1 MSTKFTEYKG
11 LDLPTVASEVLDF
24 WKKENIFE
32 KSVTTREGA
41 EPFVFFE
48 GPPSANGLPGIHH
61 VMARAIKDIFCRYK
75 TQKGFQ
81 VKRKAGWDTHG
92 LPVELGTEK
101 ELGITKEDIGK
112 KITVEEYNEA
122 CKKTVMRYTD
132 VWNDLTEKMGYWVDM
147 EDPYVTYKSKY
158 MESVWWLLKQIY
170 NKDLMYKGYTIQPYS
185 PKAGT
190 GLSSH
195 EVNQPGSYRDVSDTT
210 VVAQFT
216 AKLYPNGETEENT
229 VEKAFKLQYPLF
241 FGEGSMRGL
250 FQFLAWTT
258 TPWTL
263 PSNTALTVGPKIDYV
278 LVKTFNQYTFKHINV
293 ILAKNLVGKQFGKG
307 FFEENSD
314 TDIKK
319 WLNSSDSLNDFERKV
334 NEEIDSLTLRLNEAT
349 IPEIVKKR
357 IEYLGSI
364 RNKIP
369 YQIITE
375 CKGADLVGIR
385 YEQLLPFTLPYQ
397 NPENAFRVISGDFVT
412 TEDGTGIVHTAP
424 TFGADDAKVAKE
436 ATPEVPPMLVLD
448 ENGTPVPLVNLQGKF
463 IDGLGGYSGKYVKN
477 EYYTEADGPAPERSI
492 DVEIAIQ
499 LKEENKAFKVEKYVH
514 SYPHCWRTDTPI
526 LYYPLDSWF
535 IKITEVRDRM
545 FDLNE
550 TINWKP
556 KSTGEGRFG
565 NWLKNANDWNL
576 SRSRFWG
583 IPLPIWR
590 NEEGTEEMLIGS
602 IEELYKE
609 IEKSIAAGFQKENP
623 FKGFEIGN
631 MDENNYDL
639 VDLHKNVVDQIT
651 LVSASGK
658 PMKRESDLIDV
669 WFDSGA
675 MPYAQ
680 WHYPFENK
688 DKIDENKD
696 FPANFIA
703 EGVDQTRGWFYT
715 LHAIGTLVFDKIA
728 YKNVVSN
735 GLVLDKNGQK
745 MSKRL
750 GNAADP
756 FETLNEYGPDATRW
770 YMISNA
776 NPWDNLKFDLEGIA
790 EVRRKFFGTL
800 YNTYSFFSLYA
811 NIDGF
816 KYAEAEIPVNERPEI
831 DQWIISELNT
841 LIAEVDGFYDDYEPT
856 KAARAISEFVQEN
869 LSNWYVR
876 LCRRRFWKGEYA
888 QDKIAAYQ
896 TLYTCLLT
904 ITKLSAPIAPFFMDA
919 LYRDLTKATET
930 EKFESVHLAQFPN
943 SVEKYVNKM
952 LEGKMQKAQTISSL
966 VLSLRK
972 KEMIK
977 VRQPLQKVMIPVL
990 DENQRLEIEAVSE
1003 LIKAEVNVKEIVL
1016 LDDAS
1021 GILVKQIKPNF
1032 KALGPRFGKDMG
1044 LISKEIQ
1051 GLSAEQISQ
1060 FDKEGTLSIVIAGNS
1075 VILSLEDVEISSQD
1089 IEGWLVA
1096 NSNGITV
1103 ALDITISP
1111 ELKQEGIARELV
1123 NRIQNIR
1130 KDAGFEVTDKIK
1142 VHLQKNE
1149 TLETA
1154 VNANIDYIKSETLTE
1169 VLVFEEIMEN
1179 GTEID
1184 FDGITTSII
1193 ITKN

>member
-32 KSVTTREGA
+32 KSVTTREGNP
-41 EPFVFFE
+41 PFVFFE

-112 KITVEEYNEA
+112 TISIEEYNEA

-158 MESVWWLLKQIY
+158 METVWWILKQIY

-195 EVNQPGSYRDVSDTT
+195 EVNQPGSYRDVTDTT
-210 VVAQFT
+210 VVAQFKVID
-216 AKLYPNGETEENT
+216 AHKELLFSKFYDYISSNNLLHYKLEALDLDEI
-229 VEKAFKLQYPLF
+229 FI
-241 FGEGSMRGL
+241 
-250 FQFLAWTT
+250 LAWTT

-263 PSNTALTVGPKIDYV
+263 PSNTALTVGPKIEYA
-278 LVKTFNQYTFKHINV
+278 LVKTFNQYTFRPATL

-307 FFEENSD
+307 FFESNEPA
-314 TDIKK
+314 
-319 WLNSSDSLNDFERKV
+319 DFENFK
-334 NEEIDSLTLRLNEAT
+334 EGD
-349 IPEIVKKR
+349 K
-357 IEYLGSI
+357 
-364 RNKIP
+364 KIP
-369 YQIITE
+369 YQVLAE
-375 CKGADLVGIR
+375 CKGADLVDIR
-385 YEQLLPFTLPYQ
+385 YEQLMPLVLPYQ
-397 NPENAFRVISGDFVT
+397 NAENAFRVISGDFVT
-412 TEDGTGIVHTAP
+412 TEDGTGIVHTSP

-448 ENGTPVPLVNLQGKF
+448 ENGTPVPLVDLQGKF
-463 IDGLGGYSGKYVKN
+463 TSHVGEYAGKYVKN
-477 EYYTEADGPAPERSI
+477 EYYNEGEAPERSV
-492 DVEIAIQ
+492 DVEIAIR
-499 LKEENKAFKVEKYVH
+499 LKEENRAFKVEKYVH
-514 SYPHCWRTDTPI
+514 SYPHCWRTDKPI

-535 IKITEVRDRM
+535 IKISEVKDRM

-556 KSTGEGRFG
+556 KATGEGRFG

-590 NEEGTEEMLIGS
+590 TEDKQEEILVGS
-602 IEELYKE
+602 VEELYNE

-631 MDENNYDL
+631 MAESNYDL
-639 VDLHKNVVDQIT
+639 VDLHKNVVDEIT

-658 PMKRESDLIDV
+658 PMTREADLIDV
-669 WFDSGA
+669 WFDSGS

-688 DKIDENKD
+688 DKIDQNKD
-696 FPANFIA
+696 FPADFIA

-715 LHAIGTLVFDKIA
+715 LHAIGTLVFDKVA

-756 FETLNEYGPDATRW
+756 FETLKEYGPDATRW

-816 KYAEAEIPVNERPEI
+816 KFEETEIPLNERPEI
-831 DQWIISELNT
+831 DQWIMSELNT
-841 LIAEVDGFYDDYEPT
+841 LIKEVDGFYADYEPT

-904 ITKLSAPIAPFFMDA
+904 ISKLGAPIAPFFMDK
-919 LYRDLTKATET
+919 LYRDLTLATQS
-930 EKFESVHLAQFPN
+930 EKYDSVHLAEFPI
-943 SVEKYVNKM
+943 SVDNYVNKM
-952 LEGKMQKAQTISSL
+952 LESKMQKAQTISSL

-990 DENQRLEIEAVSE
+990 DDNQRAEIEAISD

-1021 GILVKQIKPNF
+1021 GVLVKQIKPNF

-1051 GLSAEQISQ
+1051 GFSKEQISQ
-1060 FDKEGTLSIVIAGNS
+1060 LDKEGSLNIVIAGND
-1075 VILSLEDVEISSQD
+1075 VILTLEDVEITSQD

-1111 ELKQEGIARELV
+1111 ALKQEGIARELV

-1130 KDAGFEVTDKIK
+1130 KDSGFEVTDKIK
-1142 VHLQKNE
+1142 VQLKRNGILEEAILENE
-1149 TLETA
+1149 A
-1154 VNANIDYIKSETLTE
+1154 YIKSETLTSD
-1169 VLVFEEIMEN
+1169 LVFVDELEN
-1179 GTEID
+1179 GTEIE
-1184 FDGITTSII
+1184 FDDIKTMILIS
-1193 ITKN
+1193 K

>member
-1 MSTKFTEYKG
+1 MSIKFTEYKG
-11 LDLPTVASEVLDF
+11 LNLPTVASEVLDF

-32 KSVTTREGA
+32 KSVTTREGNP
-41 EPFVFFE
+41 PFVFFE

-92 LPVELGTEK
+92 LPVELGTEAA
-101 ELGITKEDIGK
+101 LGITKEDIGK
-112 KITVEEYNEA
+112 TISVAEYNEA

-147 EDPYVTYKSKY
+147 EDPYITYKSKY
-158 MESVWWLLKQIY
+158 METVWWILKQIY
-170 NKDLMYKGYTIQPYS
+170 NKDLIYKGYTIQPYS

-195 EVNQPGSYRDVSDTT
+195 EVNQPGSYRDVTDTT
-210 VVAQFT
+210 VVAQFRSL
-216 AKLYPNGETEENT
+216 APKGGIEENT
-229 VEKAFKLQYPLF
+229 VSKAFRISPPL
-241 FGEGSMRGL
+241 GESEGA
-250 FQFLAWTT
+250 FLAWTT

-278 LVKTFNQYTFKHINV
+278 LVKTFNQYTFQPSNV
-293 ILAKNLVGKQFGKG
+293 ILAKNLVAKQFSKG
-307 FFEENSD
+307 FFASTEAS
-314 TDIKK
+314 
-319 WLNSSDSLNDFERKV
+319 DFENFK
-334 NEEIDSLTLRLNEAT
+334 EED
-349 IPEIVKKR
+349 K
-357 IEYLGSI
+357 
-364 RNKIP
+364 KIP
-369 YQIITE
+369 YQIIAE

-385 YEQLLPFTLPYQ
+385 YEQLMPLALPYQ

-436 ATPEVPPMLVLD
+436 AVPEVPPMLVLD
-448 ENGTPVPLVNLQGKF
+448 ENGNPVPLVNLQGKF
-463 IDGLGGYSGKYVKN
+463 IDGLGSYSGKYVKN
-477 EYYTEADGPAPERSI
+477 EYYPEGEAPERSI

-535 IKITEVRDRM
+535 IEITKVRDRM
-545 FDLNE
+545 FELNE

-590 NEEGTEEMLIGS
+590 NEEGTEEILVGS
-602 IEELYKE
+602 VEELYNE

-631 MDENNYDL
+631 MDEANYDL
-639 VDLHKNVVDQIT
+639 VDLHKNVVDEIT

-658 PMKRESDLIDV
+658 PMKREADLIDV
-669 WFDSGA
+669 WFDSGS

-696 FPANFIA
+696 FPADFIA

-715 LHAIGTLVFDKIA
+715 LHAISTLVFDKVA

-800 YNTYSFFSLYA
+800 YNTYSFFALYA
-811 NIDGF
+811 NIDKF
-816 KYAEAEIPVNERPEI
+816 TYAEAEIPLNERPEI

-841 LIAEVDGFYDDYEPT
+841 LIKVVDEAYADYEPT
-856 KAARAISEFVQEN
+856 KAARAISEFVGEN

-904 ITKLSAPIAPFFMDA
+904 ISKLGAPIAPFFMDK
-919 LYRDLTKATET
+919 LYRDLTLATQS
-930 EKFESVHLAQFPN
+930 EKFDSVHLAEFP
-943 SVEKYVNKM
+943 KYVGNFVDKL
-952 LEGKMQKAQTISSL
+952 LESKMQKAQTISSL

-977 VRQPLQKVMIPVL
+977 VRQPLQKIMIPVL
-990 DENQRLEIEAVSE
+990 DEGFRAEIEAVSD

-1044 LISKEIQ
+1044 LIAKEIQ
-1051 GLSAEQISQ
+1051 SFSPAQINQ
-1060 FDKEGTLSIVIAGNS
+1060 LDKEGSITIVIAGNS
-1075 VILSLEDVEISSQD
+1075 ITLSLEEVEISSQD

-1103 ALDITISP
+1103 ALDITISE

-1130 KDAGFEVTDKIK
+1130 KDSGFEVTDKIK
-1142 VHLQKNE
+1142 VHLQKNSDPSQSE
-1149 TLETA
+1149 QAKQLEKA
-1154 VNANIDYIKSETLTE
+1154 VKANEAYIKSETLTE
-1169 VLVFEEIMEN
+1169 TLLFEDVMIEGIEIEFD
-1179 GTEID
+1179 EIKTK
-1184 FDGITTSII
+1184 IA
-1193 ITKN
+1193 ITK

>member
-1 MSTKFTEYKG
+1 MSIKFTEYKG
-11 LDLPTVASEVLDF
+11 LNLPTVASEVLDF

-32 KSVTTREGA
+32 KSVTTREGNP
-41 EPFVFFE
+41 PFVFFE

-92 LPVELGTEK
+92 LPVELGTEAA
-101 ELGITKEDIGK
+101 LGITKEDIGK
-112 KITVEEYNEA
+112 TISVAEYNEA

-158 MESVWWLLKQIY
+158 METVWWILKQIY

-195 EVNQPGSYRDVSDTT
+195 EVNQPGSYRDVTDTT
-210 VVAQFT
+210 IVAQF
-216 AKLYPNGETEENT
+216 
-229 VEKAFKLQYPLF
+229 KALNESLPSFLQG
-241 FGEGSMRGL
+241 FGDVHI
-250 FQFLAWTT
+250 LAWTT

-278 LVKTFNQYTFKHINV
+278 LVETFNQYTFRPVKV
-293 ILAKNLVGKQFGKG
+293 ILAKNLVGKQFAKG
-307 FFEENSD
+307 FFASTEAS
-314 TDIKK
+314 
-319 WLNSSDSLNDFERKV
+319 DFENFK
-334 NEEIDSLTLRLNEAT
+334 EGD
-349 IPEIVKKR
+349 K
-357 IEYLGSI
+357 
-364 RNKIP
+364 KIP
-369 YQIITE
+369 YQILTE

-385 YEQLLPFTLPYQ
+385 YQQLMKLALPYQ
-397 NPENAFRVISGDFVT
+397 NTENAFRVISGDFVT

-436 ATPEVPPMLVLD
+436 AIPEVPPMLVLD
-448 ENGTPVPLVNLQGKF
+448 ENGNPVPLVNLQGKF
-463 IDGLGGYSGKYVKN
+463 ISGLGNYSGKYVKN
-477 EYYTEADGPAPERSI
+477 EYYNEGEAPERSI

-545 FDLNE
+545 FELNE

-590 NEEGTEEMLIGS
+590 NEEGTEEILIGS
-602 IEELYKE
+602 VEELYNE
-609 IEKSIAAGFQKENP
+609 IEKSIAAGFHKENP
-623 FKGFEIGN
+623 FKGFKIGN
-631 MDENNYDL
+631 MDEANYDL
-639 VDLHKNVVDQIT
+639 VDLHKNVVDEIT
-651 LVSASGK
+651 LVSNSGK

-669 WFDSGA
+669 WFDSGS

-688 DKIDENKD
+688 DKIDGNKD
-696 FPANFIA
+696 FPADFIA

-715 LHAIGTLVFDKIA
+715 LHAIATLVFDKVA

-750 GNAADP
+750 GNATDP
-756 FETLNEYGPDATRW
+756 FDTINEYGPDATRW

-800 YNTYSFFSLYA
+800 YNTYSFFALYA
-811 NIDGF
+811 NLDNF
-816 KYAEAEIPVNERPEI
+816 NYAEAEVPLNERPEI
-831 DQWIISELNT
+831 DRWIISELNT
-841 LIAEVDGFYDDYEPT
+841 LVKVVDEAYADYEPT
-856 KAARAISEFVQEN
+856 KAARAISEFVSEN

-876 LCRRRFWKGEYA
+876 LCRRRFWKGDYE

-904 ITKLSAPIAPFFMDA
+904 ISKLGAPIAPFFMEK
-919 LYRDLTKATET
+919 LYRDLTLTTNT
-930 EKFESVHLAQFPN
+930 EKFESVHLAEFPKF
-943 SVEKYVNKM
+943 VENFVDKS
-952 LEGKMQKAQTISSL
+952 LESKMQKAQTISSL

-990 DENQRLEIEAVSE
+990 DKKFRAEIEAVSD

-1044 LISKEIQ
+1044 LIAKEIQ
-1051 GLSAEQISQ
+1051 GFSAEQINQ
-1060 FDKEGTLSIVIAGNS
+1060 LDKKGGIDIVIAGNS
-1075 VILSLEDVEISSQD
+1075 IYLTLDEVEISSQD

-1111 ELKQEGIARELV
+1111 ELKEEGIARELV

-1130 KDAGFEVTDKIK
+1130 KDSGFEVTDKIK
-1142 VHLQKNE
+1142 VHLQKNRE
-1149 TLETA
+1149 LENA
-1154 VNANIDYIKSETLTE
+1154 VKANESYIKSETLTE
-1169 VLVFEEIMEN
+1169 LLVFEEVIKE
-1179 GTEID
+1179 GIEIE
-1184 FDGITTSII
+1184 FDEIKTRIS
-1193 ITKN
+1193 ITK

>member
-1 MSTKFTEYKG
+1 MSIFYSLLSKFLTFAIRFLATKIMSTKFTEYKG
-11 LDLPTVASEVLDF
+11 LDLPTVASEVLKF
-24 WKKENIFE
+24 WKEKNIFE
-32 KSVTTREGA
+32 QSVTSREGST
-41 EPFVFFE
+41 PYVFFE

-81 VKRKAGWDTHG
+81 VKLKAGWDTHG

-112 KITVEEYNEA
+112 TISVEQYNEA

-170 NKDLMYKGYTIQPYS
+170 NKDLLYKGYTIQPYS

-195 EVNQPGSYRDVSDTT
+195 EVNQPGSYRDVTDTT
-210 VVAQFT
+210 VVAQFLT
-216 AKLYPNGETEENT
+216 KTDTLPSFLQGFGT
-229 VEKAFKLQYPLF
+229 VHI
-241 FGEGSMRGL
+241 
-250 FQFLAWTT
+250 LAWTT

-263 PSNTALTVGPKIDYV
+263 PSNTALTVGPKIEYV
-278 LVKTFNQYTFKHINV
+278 LVKTFNQYTFLPVNV
-293 ILAKNLVGKQFGKG
+293 VLAKNLVGKQFGKT
-307 FFEENSD
+307 FFESSE
-314 TDIKK
+314 
-319 WLNSSDSLNDFERKV
+319 SSDFENFK
-334 NEEIDSLTLRLNEAT
+334 EGD
-349 IPEIVKKR
+349 K
-357 IEYLGSI
+357 
-364 RNKIP
+364 KIP
-369 YQIITE
+369 YQILAE

-385 YEQLLPFTLPYQ
+385 YEQLMPLALPYQ

-448 ENGTPVPLVNLQGKF
+448 ENGNPVPLVDLQGKF
-463 IDGLGGYSGKYVKN
+463 IQDLGDYSGKYVKN
-477 EYYTEADGPAPERSI
+477 EYYNDGEAPERSA

-514 SYPHCWRTDTPI
+514 SYPHCWRTDKPI

-535 IKITEVRDRM
+535 IKVTDIKDRM

-556 KSTGEGRFG
+556 KATGEGRFG

-576 SRSRFWG
+576 SRSRYWG

-590 NEEGTEEMLIGS
+590 TEEGTEELLIGS
-602 IEELYKE
+602 VEELYSE

-623 FKGFEIGN
+623 FKGFQVGN
-631 MDENNYDL
+631 MSEENYDL
-639 VDLHKNVVDQIT
+639 VDLHKNVVDNIA
-651 LVSASGK
+651 LVSPSGK
-658 PMKRESDLIDV
+658 VMKRELDLIDV

-688 DKIDENKD
+688 DLIDENKA
-696 FPANFIA
+696 FPADFIA

-715 LHAIGTLVFDKIA
+715 LHAISTLVFDKTA

-750 GNAADP
+750 GNAIDP
-756 FETLNEYGPDATRW
+756 FETLSEYGPDATRW

-816 KYAEAEIPVNERPEI
+816 NHSEPEVPLNERPEI
-831 DQWIISELNT
+831 DRWILSELHT
-841 LIAEVDGFYDDYEPT
+841 LIKDVDGYYEEYEPT
-856 KAARAISEFVQEN
+856 KAARAISDFVQEN

-876 LCRRRFWKGEYA
+876 LCRRRFWKGEYGT
-888 QDKIAAYQ
+888 DKIAAYQ
-896 TLYTCLLT
+896 TLFTCLLNVA
-904 ITKLSAPIAPFFMDA
+904 KLSAPIAPFFMDK
-919 LYRDLTKATET
+919 LYKDLTQATQLED
-930 EKFESVHLAQFPN
+930 FDSVHLAKFPV
-943 SVEKYVNKM
+943 SVENFVDKS
-952 LEGKMQKAQTISSL
+952 LESRMMKAQTVSSL

-977 VRQPLQKVMIPVL
+977 VRQPLQKVIIPIL
-990 DENQRLEIEAVSE
+990 DSNQRTEIEAVSD
-1003 LIKAEVNVKEIVL
+1003 LIKAEVNVKEIEL

-1032 KALGPRFGKDMG
+1032 KALGPQFGKDMG
-1044 LISKEIQ
+1044 LIAKEIQ
-1051 GLSAEQISQ
+1051 GFSAEQINKL
-1060 FDKEGTLSIVIAGNS
+1060 DATGELSIEISGKS
-1075 VILSLEDVEISSQD
+1075 IILTSQDVEITSQD
-1089 IEGWLVA
+1089 IPGWLVA
-1096 NSNGITV
+1096 NANGITV
-1103 ALDITISP
+1103 ALDITISE

-1130 KDAGFEVTDKIK
+1130 KDSGLEVTDKIK
-1142 VHLQKNE
+1142 VQIQQQDELEQAIKNNE
-1149 TLETA
+1149 A
-1154 VNANIDYIKSETLTE
+1154 YIMSETLTKE
-1169 VLVFEEIMEN
+1169 LQFVASVSEGIEIE
-1179 GTEID
+1179 
-1184 FDGITTSII
+1184 FDDIK
-1193 ITKN
+1193 TKILISK

>member
-24 WKKENIFE
+24 WKKNNVFE
-32 KSVTTREGA
+32 QSVTSREGNQ
-41 EPFVFFE
+41 PYVFFE

-75 TQKGFQ
+75 TQKGYQ

-101 ELGITKEDIGK
+101 ELGITKEDIGT
-112 KITVEEYNEA
+112 KISVEEYNEA
-122 CKKTVMRYTD
+122 CKRTVMRYTD

-158 MESVWWLLKQIY
+158 METVWWLLKQIY
-170 NKDLMYKGYTIQPYS
+170 NKDLLYKGYTIQPYS

-195 EVNQPGSYRDVSDTT
+195 EVNQPGSYRDVTDTT
-210 VVAQFT
+210 VVAQFKT
-216 AKLYPNGETEENT
+216 KAETLPS
-229 VEKAFKLQYPLF
+229 FLQG
-241 FGEGSMRGL
+241 FGDVHI
-250 FQFLAWTT
+250 LAWTT

-278 LVKTFNQYTFKHINV
+278 LVETFNQYTYRPVKV

-307 FFEENSD
+307 FFASEEAS
-314 TDIKK
+314 
-319 WLNSSDSLNDFERKV
+319 DFENFKAGDK
-334 NEEIDSLTLRLNEAT
+334 N
-349 IPEIVKKR
+349 
-357 IEYLGSI
+357 
-364 RNKIP
+364 IP
-369 YQIITE
+369 YQVLAE

-385 YEQLLPFTLPYQ
+385 YEQLMPLALPYQ
-397 NPENAFRVISGDFVT
+397 NPENAFRIISGDFVT

-448 ENGTPVPLVNLQGKF
+448 ENGNPVPLVDLQGKF
-463 IDGLGGYSGKYVKN
+463 IQGLGNYSGKYVKN
-477 EYYTEADGPAPERSI
+477 EYYNDGEAPERSA

-514 SYPHCWRTDTPI
+514 SYPHCWRTDKPI

-535 IKITEVRDRM
+535 IKVTEIKDRM

-556 KSTGEGRFG
+556 KATGEGRFG

-576 SRSRFWG
+576 SRSRYWG

-590 NEEGTEEMLIGS
+590 TEDKTEEICIGS
-602 IEELYKE
+602 VEELYDE

-623 FKGFEIGN
+623 FQGFVVGN
-631 MDENNYDL
+631 MSEENYDL
-639 VDLHKNVVDQIT
+639 VDLHKNVVDNIV
-651 LVSASGK
+651 LVSPSGK

-680 WHYPFENK
+680 WHYPFENREL
-688 DKIDENKD
+688 IDNHKA
-696 FPANFIA
+696 FPADFIA

-715 LHAIGTLVFDKIA
+715 LHAIATLVFDQIA

-750 GNAADP
+750 GNAVDP
-756 FETLNEYGPDATRW
+756 FETLKEYGPDATRW

-776 NPWDNLKFDLEGIA
+776 NPWDNLKFDIEGVA

-800 YNTYSFFSLYA
+800 YNTYSFFALYA
-811 NIDGF
+811 NIDEF
-816 KYAEAEIPVNERPEI
+816 KYAEAEIPLNERPEI
-831 DQWIISELNT
+831 DRWILSELHT
-841 LIAEVDGFYDDYEPT
+841 LIKTVDEAYADYEPT
-856 KAARAISEFVQEN
+856 KAARAISDFVQEN

-876 LCRRRFWKGEYA
+876 LCRRRFWKGEYGT
-888 QDKIAAYQ
+888 DKIAAYQ
-896 TLYTCLLT
+896 TLYTCLLNVA
-904 ITKLSAPIAPFFMDA
+904 KLSAPIAPFFMDK
-919 LYRDLTKATET
+919 LYTDLVNATGSERFT
-930 EKFESVHLAQFPN
+930 SVHLANFPV
-943 SVEKYVNKM
+943 SVENFVDKSLESKM
-952 LEGKMQKAQTISSL
+952 MKAQTVSSL

-977 VRQPLQKVMIPVL
+977 VRQPLQKVMIPIL
-990 DENQRLEIEAVSE
+990 DENQRTEIEAVSD
-1003 LIKAEVNVKEIVL
+1003 LIKAEVNVKEIKL

-1021 GILVKQIKPNF
+1021 GVLVKQIKPNF
-1032 KALGPRFGKDMG
+1032 KTLGPRFGKDMG

-1051 GLSAEQISQ
+1051 NFSQEQINEIEA
-1060 FDKEGTLSIVIAGNS
+1060 KGLLTLVISGKSI
-1075 VILSLEDVEISSQD
+1075 ILTSEDVEISSQD
-1089 IEGWLVA
+1089 IPGWLVA

-1103 ALDITISP
+1103 ALDITLTE
-1111 ELKQEGIARELV
+1111 ELKNEGIARELV

-1130 KDAGFEVTDKIK
+1130 KESGFDVTDKINVQLLK
-1142 VHLQKNE
+1142 EPILEKAVKANE
-1149 TLETA
+1149 
-1154 VNANIDYIKSETLTE
+1154 IYIKAETLTE
-1169 VLVFEEIMEN
+1169 NLIFVDQLKNGIEIE
-1179 GTEID
+1179 
-1184 FDGITTSII
+1184 FDDIRTGILIS
-1193 ITKN
+1193 K

>member
-24 WKKENIFE
+24 WKKNEVFE
-32 KSVTTREGA
+32 QSVTSREGNQ
-41 EPFVFFE
+41 PFVFFE

-92 LPVELGTEK
+92 LPIELGTEK

-112 KITVEEYNEA
+112 TISVEEYNKA

-170 NKDLMYKGYTIQPYS
+170 NKDLLYKGYTIQPYS

-195 EVNQPGSYRDVSDTT
+195 EVNQPGSYRDVTDTT
-210 VVAQFT
+210 VVAQF
-216 AKLYPNGETEENT
+216 KVLDNERENT
-229 VEKAFKLQYPLF
+229 FTKFYNYINSNNLKHYKFESLDLDEIY
-241 FGEGSMRGL
+241 
-250 FQFLAWTT
+250 FLAWTT

-263 PSNTALTVGPKIDYV
+263 PSNTALTVGPKIEYV
-278 LVKTFNQYTFKHINV
+278 LVKTFNQYTFRPTNV
-293 ILAKNLVGKQFGKG
+293 ILAKNLVAKQFGKS
-307 FFEENSD
+307 FFE
-314 TDIKK
+314 
-319 WLNSSDSLNDFERKV
+319 SSDPADFENFAAGDK
-334 NEEIDSLTLRLNEAT
+334 
-349 IPEIVKKR
+349 
-357 IEYLGSI
+357 
-364 RNKIP
+364 KIP
-369 YQIITE
+369 FEILAE

-385 YEQLLPFTLPYQ
+385 YEQLMQLTLPYQ

-436 ATPEVPPMLVLD
+436 AKPEVPPMLVLD
-448 ENGTPVPLVNLQGKF
+448 ENGNPAPLVNLQGKF
-463 IDGLGGYSGKYVKN
+463 IQGLGNYSGKYVKN
-477 EYYTEADGPAPERSI
+477 EYYNDGEAPERSI

-499 LKEENKAFKVEKYVH
+499 LKEENKAFKVEKYIH

-535 IKITEVRDRM
+535 IKVTEIKDRM

-556 KSTGEGRFG
+556 KATGEGRFG

-590 NEEGTEEMLIGS
+590 TEDGTEEMLIGS
-602 IEELYKE
+602 VEELYTE
-609 IEKSIAAGFQKENP
+609 IEKAITAGFQNENP
-623 FKGFEIGN
+623 FKGFEVGN
-631 MDENNYDL
+631 MNEENYDL
-639 VDLHKNVVDQIT
+639 VDLHKNVVDTIV
-651 LVSASGK
+651 LVSSSGK

-696 FPANFIA
+696 FPADFIA

-756 FETLNEYGPDATRW
+756 FTTLAEYGPDATRW

-811 NIDGF
+811 NIDNF
-816 KYAEAEIPVNERPEI
+816 NYSETEIPLNERPEI
-831 DQWIISELNT
+831 DRWILSELHT
-841 LIAEVDGFYDDYEPT
+841 LIKVVDDAYADYEPT
-856 KAARAISEFVQEN
+856 KAARAISDFVQEN

-876 LCRRRFWKGEYA
+876 LCRRRFWKGEYET
-888 QDKIAAYQ
+888 DKIAAYQ
-896 TLYTCLLT
+896 TLYTCLLNVA
-904 ITKLSAPIAPFFMDA
+904 KLSAPIAPFYMDQ
-919 LYRDLTKATET
+919 LYNDLVRRTQS
-930 EKFESVHLAQFPN
+930 EKYTSVHLAEFPV
-943 SVEKYVNKM
+943 SVENFVDKSLESKM
-952 LEGKMQKAQTISSL
+952 MKAQTISSL

-977 VRQPLQKVMIPVL
+977 VRQPLQKVMIPIL
-990 DENQRLEIEAVSE
+990 DENQRAEIEAVSD
-1003 LIKAEVNVKEIVL
+1003 LIKAEVNVKEIEL

-1021 GILVKQIKPNF
+1021 GVLVKQIKPNF

-1044 LISKEIQ
+1044 LIANEIQ
-1051 GLSAEQISQ
+1051 NFSLEQINTI
-1060 FDKEGTLSIVIAGNS
+1060 DKNGTITLDISGKSI
-1075 VILSLEDVEISSQD
+1075 ILTSEDVEIASQD
-1089 IEGWLVA
+1089 IPGWLVA
-1096 NSNGITV
+1096 NANGITV
-1103 ALDITISP
+1103 ALDITLTE
-1111 ELKQEGIARELV
+1111 ELKNEGIARELV

-1130 KDAGFEVTDKIK
+1130 KDSGFEVTDK
-1142 VHLQKNE
+1142 VNVVVQKNGI
-1149 TLETA
+1149 LE
-1154 VNANIDYIKSETLTE
+1154 NAITTNISYIKSETLTKS
-1169 VLVFEEIMEN
+1169 LVFEENVIN
-1179 GTEID
+1179 GIEIE
-1184 FDGITTSII
+1184 FDDIKTKII
-1193 ITKN
+1193 ISK

>member
-1 MSTKFTEYKG
+1 MSIKFTEYKG
-11 LDLPTVASEVLDF
+11 LNLPVVASEVLDF

-32 KSVTTREGA
+32 KSVTTREGNP
-41 EPFVFFE
+41 PFVFFE

-92 LPVELGTEK
+92 LPVELGTEAA
-101 ELGITKEDIGK
+101 LGITKEDIGK
-112 KITVEEYNEA
+112 TISVEQYNEA

-147 EDPYVTYKSKY
+147 DDPYITYKSKY
-158 MESVWWLLKQIY
+158 METVWWILKQIY

-195 EVNQPGSYRDVSDTT
+195 EVNQPGSYRDVTDTT
-210 VVAQFT
+210 VVAQFK
-216 AKLYPNGETEENT
+216 ALNETLPS
-229 VEKAFKLQYPLF
+229 FLQV
-241 FGEGSMRGL
+241 FGDIHI
-250 FQFLAWTT
+250 LAWTT

-278 LVKTFNQYTFKHINV
+278 LVKTFNQYTFIPSNV
-293 ILAKNLVGKQFGKG
+293 ILAKNLVAKQFSKG
-307 FFEENSD
+307 FFASTEAS
-314 TDIKK
+314 
-319 WLNSSDSLNDFERKV
+319 DFENFK
-334 NEEIDSLTLRLNEAT
+334 EGD
-349 IPEIVKKR
+349 K
-357 IEYLGSI
+357 
-364 RNKIP
+364 KIP
-369 YQIITE
+369 FQILTE

-385 YEQLLPFTLPYQ
+385 YEQLMKFTLPYQ

-436 ATPEVPPMLVLD
+436 AIPEVPPMLVLD
-448 ENGTPVPLVNLQGKF
+448 ENGNPVPLVNLQGKF
-463 IDGLGGYSGKYVKN
+463 IDGLGSYSGKYVKN
-477 EYYTEADGPAPERSI
+477 EYYTEGDAPERSI

-535 IKITEVRDRM
+535 IEITKVRDRM
-545 FDLNE
+545 FELNE

-590 NEEGTEEMLIGS
+590 NEEGTEEILVGS
-602 IEELYKE
+602 VEELYNE
-609 IEKSIAAGFQKENP
+609 IEKSIEAGFQAANP

-631 MDENNYDL
+631 MDEANYDL
-639 VDLHKNVVDQIT
+639 VDLHKNVVDEIT

-658 PMKRESDLIDV
+658 PMKREADLIDV
-669 WFDSGA
+669 WFDSGS

-696 FPANFIA
+696 FPADFIA

-715 LHAIGTLVFDKIA
+715 LHAIATLVFDKVA

-800 YNTYSFFSLYA
+800 YNTYSFFALYA
-811 NIDGF
+811 NIDNF
-816 KYAEAEIPVNERPEI
+816 TYAEEEVPLNERPEI

-841 LIAEVDGFYDDYEPT
+841 LVKVVDEAYADYEPT
-856 KAARAISEFVQEN
+856 KAARSISEFVGEN

-904 ITKLSAPIAPFFMDA
+904 ISKLGAPIAPFFMDK
-919 LYRDLTKATET
+919 LYRDLTLATKS
-930 EKFESVHLAQFPN
+930 EKFDSVHLAEFP
-943 SVEKYVNKM
+943 KYVGNFVDKL
-952 LEGKMQKAQTISSL
+952 LESKMQKAQTISSL

-977 VRQPLQKVMIPVL
+977 VRQPLQKIMIPVL
-990 DENQRLEIEAVSE
+990 DEGFRAEIEAVSD

-1016 LDDAS
+1016 LDDDS

-1044 LISKEIQ
+1044 LIAKEIQ
-1051 GLSAEQISQ
+1051 SFSVAQINQ
-1060 FDKEGTLSIVIAGNS
+1060 LDKEGRLSIVISGNS
-1075 VILSLEDVEISSQD
+1075 IILSLEDVEISSQD

-1103 ALDITISP
+1103 ALDITIS
-1111 ELKQEGIARELV
+1111 EGLKEEGIARELV

-1130 KDAGFEVTDKIK
+1130 KDSGFEVTDKIK
-1142 VHLQKNE
+1142 VHLQKNSE
-1149 TLETA
+1149 LEKA
-1154 VNANIDYIKSETLTE
+1154 VKANEAYIKSETLTE
-1169 VLVFEEIMEN
+1169 TLLFEDALIN
-1179 GTEID
+1179 GTDIEFDEIKTK
-1184 FDGITTSII
+1184 IT
-1193 ITKN
+1193 ITK

>member
-112 KITVEEYNEA
+112 TISIEEYNEA

-147 EDPYVTYKSKY
+147 EDPYVTYKPKY

-170 NKDLMYKGYTIQPYS
+170 DKGLLYKGYTIQPYS

-195 EVNQPGSYRDVSDTT
+195 EVNQPGAYRDVTDTT
-210 VVAQFT
+210 IVAQFKT
-216 AKLYPNGETEENT
+216 LPETLPS
-229 VEKAFKLQYPLF
+229 FLQG
-241 FGEGSMRGL
+241 FGDIHI
-250 FQFLAWTT
+250 LAWTT

-278 LVKTFNQYTFKHINV
+278 LVKTFNQYTFEPINV

-307 FFEENSD
+307 YFVSEDDADFDNVKNGD
-314 TDIKK
+314 KK
-319 WLNSSDSLNDFERKV
+319 LPYK
-334 NEEIDSLTLRLNEAT
+334 ILTEA
-349 IPEIVKKR
+349 
-357 IEYLGSI
+357 
-364 RNKIP
+364 
-369 YQIITE
+369 
-375 CKGADLVGIR
+375 KGADLVEIR
-385 YEQLLPFTLPYQ
+385 YEQLLPYVLPYQ
-397 NPENAFRVISGDFVT
+397 NAENAFRVISGDFVT

-436 ATPEVPPMLVLD
+436 AKPEVPPMLVLD
-448 ENGTPVPLVNLQGKF
+448 ENGTAVPLVDLQGKF
-463 IDGLGGYSGKYVKN
+463 TSHVGDLAGKYVKN
-477 EYYTEADGPAPERSI
+477 EYYDAGQAPEKSV
-492 DVEIAIQ
+492 DVEIAIR

-514 SYPHCWRTDTPI
+514 SYPHSWRTDEPL

-535 IKITEVRDRM
+535 IKVTDVKDRM

-576 SRSRFWG
+576 SRSRYWG

-590 NEEGTEEMLIGS
+590 TEDKTEEVIIGS
-602 IEELYKE
+602 VEELYNA
-609 IEKSIAAGFQKENP
+609 IEKSIEAGFQKENP

-631 MDENNYDL
+631 MSESNYDL
-639 VDLHKNVVDQIT
+639 IDLHKNVVDAIT

-688 DKIDENKD
+688 DKIDGNKD

-735 GLVLDKNGQK
+735 GLVLDKNGIK
-745 MSKRL
+745 MSKSK
-750 GNAADP
+750 GNTIDP
-756 FETLNEYGPDATRW
+756 FKTIAENGPDATRW
-770 YMISNA
+770 YMIMNA

-790 EVRRKFFGTL
+790 EVKRKFFGTL

-816 KYAEAEIPVNERPEI
+816 KYAEAEIPLNERPEI
-831 DQWIISELNT
+831 DQWIISELHS
-841 LIAEVDGFYDDYEPT
+841 LIKFVDECYEDYEPT
-856 KAARAISEFVQEN
+856 KATRAISDFVQEN

-888 QDKIAAYQ
+888 KDKIAAYQ

-904 ITKLSAPIAPFFMDA
+904 ISKLSAPVAPFFMDK
-919 LYRDLTKATET
+919 LYRDLTSSTGTED
-930 EKFESVHLAQFPN
+930 FASVHLAEFPKF
-943 SVEKYVNKM
+943 VENFVNKT
-952 LEGKMQKAQTISSL
+952 LESKMQKAQTISSL

-990 DENQRLEIEAVSE
+990 DDNQRAEIEAISDLV
-1003 LIKAEVNVKEIVL
+1003 KAEVNVKEIEL

-1051 GLSAEQISQ
+1051 GFSAEQINQ
-1060 FDKEGTLSIVIAGNS
+1060 LDKQGTLDIVIAGNS
-1075 VILSLEDVEISSQD
+1075 VTLSLEDVEITSQD

-1103 ALDITISP
+1103 ALDITLTE
-1111 ELKQEGIARELV
+1111 ELKNEGIARELV

-1130 KDAGFEVTDKIK
+1130 KDSGFEVTDKIK
-1142 VHLQKNE
+1142 VQIKRDGILENAVSKNE
-1149 TLETA
+1149 
-1154 VNANIDYIKSETLTE
+1154 DYIKSETLTDE
-1169 VLVFEEIMEN
+1169 LVFADTLEN
-1179 GTEID
+1179 GTEIE
-1184 FDGITTSII
+1184 FDDIRTII
-1193 ITKN
+1193 LISK

>member
-1 MSTKFTEYKG
+1 MSIKFTEYKG
-11 LDLPTVASEVLDF
+11 LNLPTVASEVLDF

-32 KSVTTREGA
+32 KSVTTREGNP
-41 EPFVFFE
+41 PFVFFE

-92 LPVELGTEK
+92 LPVELGTEAA
-101 ELGITKEDIGK
+101 LGITKEDIGK
-112 KITVEEYNEA
+112 TISVAEYNEA

-158 MESVWWLLKQIY
+158 METVWWILKQIY

-195 EVNQPGSYRDVSDTT
+195 EVNQPGSYRDVTDTT
-210 VVAQFT
+210 IVAQF
-216 AKLYPNGETEENT
+216 KSLNETLPS
-229 VEKAFKLQYPLF
+229 FLQG
-241 FGEGSMRGL
+241 FGDIHI
-250 FQFLAWTT
+250 LAWTT

-278 LVKTFNQYTFKHINV
+278 LVETFNQYTFRPVKV

-307 FFEENSD
+307 FFPSTEAS
-314 TDIKK
+314 
-319 WLNSSDSLNDFERKV
+319 DFENFK
-334 NEEIDSLTLRLNEAT
+334 EGD
-349 IPEIVKKR
+349 K
-357 IEYLGSI
+357 
-364 RNKIP
+364 KIP
-369 YQIITE
+369 YQILTE
-375 CKGADLVGIR
+375 CKGTDLVGIR
-385 YEQLLPFTLPYQ
+385 YEQLMQLALPYQ

-448 ENGTPVPLVNLQGKF
+448 EHGTPVPLVNLQGKF
-463 IDGLGGYSGKYVKN
+463 IDGLGNYSGKYVKN
-477 EYYTEADGPAPERSI
+477 EYYTDGDAPERSA

-545 FDLNE
+545 FELNE

-556 KSTGEGRFG
+556 KATGEGRFG

-590 NEEGTEEMLIGS
+590 NEEGTEEILIGS
-602 IEELYKE
+602 VEELYNE
-609 IEKSIAAGFQKENP
+609 IEKSIEAGFQKENP

-631 MDENNYDL
+631 MSEANYDL
-639 VDLHKNVVDQIT
+639 IDLHKNVVDEIT

-669 WFDSGA
+669 WFDSGS

-688 DKIDENKD
+688 DKIDGNKD
-696 FPANFIA
+696 FPADFIA

-715 LHAIGTLVFDKIA
+715 LHAIATLVFDKPS

-735 GLVLDKNGQK
+735 GLVLDKNGHK

-750 GNAADP
+750 GNATDP
-756 FETLNEYGPDATRW
+756 FETIAEYGPDATRW

-776 NPWDNLKFDLEGIA
+776 NPWDNLKFDIEGIA

-800 YNTYSFFSLYA
+800 YNTYSFFALYA
-811 NIDGF
+811 NIDNF
-816 KYAEAEIPVNERPEI
+816 TYAEAEVPLNERPEI
-831 DQWIISELNT
+831 DRWIISELNT
-841 LIAEVDGFYDDYEPT
+841 LVKVVDEAYADYEPT
-856 KAARAISEFVQEN
+856 KATRAISEFVQEN

-904 ITKLSAPIAPFFMDA
+904 ISKLGAPVAPFFMDK
-919 LYRDLTKATET
+919 LYRDLTLATNT
-930 EKFESVHLAQFPN
+930 EKFDSVHLAKFPI
-943 SVEKYVNKM
+943 SVENFVDKS
-952 LEGKMQKAQTISSL
+952 LESKMQKAQTISSL

-990 DENQRLEIEAVSE
+990 DEKQRTEIEAVSD

-1044 LISKEIQ
+1044 LIAKEIQ
-1051 GLSAEQISQ
+1051 GFSKEQINQ
-1060 FDKEGTLSIVIAGNS
+1060 LDKEGTIDIVISGNS
-1075 VILSLEDVEISSQD
+1075 ITLSLEDVEISSQD

-1103 ALDITISP
+1103 ALDITISA

-1130 KDAGFEVTDKIK
+1130 KDSGFEVTDKIK
-1142 VHLQKNE
+1142 VHLQKDAE
-1149 TLETA
+1149 LELA
-1154 VNANIDYIKSETLTE
+1154 VNKNEAYIKSETLTE
-1169 VLVFEEIMEN
+1169 VLVFEEYINE
-1179 GTEID
+1179 GIEVEFDEIKTR
-1184 FDGITTSII
+1184 IS
-1193 ITKN
+1193 ITK

>member
-1 MSTKFTEYKG
+1 MNTKFTEYKG
-11 LDLPTVASEVLDF
+11 LDLPNVATEVLDF

-32 KSVTTREGA
+32 QSVTSREGA
-41 EPFVFFE
+41 TPFVFFE

-112 KITVEEYNEA
+112 TISIEEYNEA
-122 CKKTVMRYTD
+122 CKRTVMRYTD

-147 EDPYVTYKSKY
+147 QDPYITYKSKY
-158 MESVWWLLKQIY
+158 MESVWWLLKEIY

-195 EVNQPGSYRDVSDTT
+195 EVNQPGSYRDVTDTT
-210 VVAQFT
+210 VVAQFSPLAPEGGT
-216 AKLYPNGETEENT
+216 DENT
-229 VEKAFKLQYPLF
+229 VSKAFRLGSPPSEVL
-241 FGEGSMRGL
+241 GEA
-250 FQFLAWTT
+250 FFLAWTT

-278 LVKTFNQYTFKHINV
+278 LVETFNQYTFRPAKV

-307 FFEENSD
+307 FFESNEPH
-314 TDIKK
+314 
-319 WLNSSDSLNDFERKV
+319 DFENFK
-334 NEEIDSLTLRLNEAT
+334 EGD
-349 IPEIVKKR
+349 K
-357 IEYLGSI
+357 
-364 RNKIP
+364 KIP
-369 YQIITE
+369 YQILAE
-375 CKGADLVGIR
+375 CKGSDLVGIR
-385 YEQLLPFTLPYQ
+385 YEQLMKLALPYE
-397 NPENAFRVISGDFVT
+397 NVENAFRVIAGDFVT

-448 ENGTPVPLVNLQGKF
+448 ENGNAVPLVDLQGKF
-463 IDGLGGYSGKYVKN
+463 IQGLGNYSGKYVKN
-477 EYYTEADGPAPERSI
+477 EYYNDGEAPERSA

-514 SYPHCWRTDTPI
+514 SYPHCWRTDKPI

-535 IKITEVRDRM
+535 IKVTAIRDRM

-556 KSTGEGRFG
+556 KATGEGRFG

-576 SRSRFWG
+576 SRSRYWG

-590 NEEGTEEMLIGS
+590 TEDGTEEILIGS
-602 IEELYKE
+602 VEELYNE
-609 IEKSIAAGFQKENP
+609 IEKSIAAGLSNANP

-631 MDENNYDL
+631 MSEANYDL
-639 VDLHKNVVDQIT
+639 VDLHKNVVDTIT
-651 LVSASGK
+651 LVSPSGK
-658 PMKRESDLIDV
+658 PMKREADLIDV

-680 WHYPFENK
+680 WHYPFSPLAPEGGIPPIA
-688 DKIDENKD
+688 D
-696 FPANFIA
+696 FIA

-715 LHAIGTLVFDKIA
+715 LHAISTLVFDRIA

-750 GNAADP
+750 GNAVDP
-756 FETLNEYGPDATRW
+756 FTTLAEYGPDATRW
-770 YMISNA
+770 YMIANA

-800 YNTYSFFSLYA
+800 YNTYSFFALYA
-811 NIDGF
+811 NIDNF
-816 KYAEAEIPVNERPEI
+816 KYEEAEIPLNERPEI
-831 DQWIISELNT
+831 DKWIISELNT
-841 LIAEVDGFYDDYEPT
+841 LIKNVDGYYADYEPT
-856 KAARAISEFVQEN
+856 KAARAISDFVQEN

-904 ITKLSAPIAPFFMDA
+904 ISKLGAAIAPFYMDK
-919 LYRDLTKATET
+919 LYRDLTLSTQS
-930 EKFESVHLAQFPN
+930 EKYSSVHLAEFP
-943 SVEKYVNKM
+943 KYVENFVDKS
-952 LEGKMQKAQTISSL
+952 LESKMQKAQTISSL

-977 VRQPLQKVMIPVL
+977 VRQPLQKVMIPIL
-990 DENQRLEIEAVSE
+990 DESQRAEIEAVSD

-1016 LDDAS
+1016 LDDDS
-1021 GILVKQIKPNF
+1021 GILVKNIKPNF

-1044 LISKEIQ
+1044 LIAREIQ
-1051 GLSAEQISQ
+1051 AFSASQINEL
-1060 FDKEGTLSIVIAGNS
+1060 DKEGSINIVVGENS
-1075 VILSLEDVEISSQD
+1075 VILSLEEVEISSQD

-1096 NSNGITV
+1096 NANGITV
-1103 ALDITISP
+1103 ALDITLT
-1111 ELKQEGIARELV
+1111 EALKQEGIARELV
-1123 NRIQNIR
+1123 NRIQNAR
-1130 KDAGFEVTDKIK
+1130 KDSGFEVTDKIK
-1142 VHLQKNE
+1142 VKLQRNGD
-1149 TLETA
+1149 LEHAINSNLT
-1154 VNANIDYIKSETLTE
+1154 YIKSETLTNE
-1169 VLVFEEIMEN
+1169 LVFEDDFEN
-1179 GTEID
+1179 GIEIE
-1184 FDGITTSII
+1184 FDEIK
-1193 ITKN
+1193 TKLLISK

>member
-24 WKKENIFE
+24 WKENNIFE
-32 KSVTTREGA
+32 KSVSTREGKP
-41 EPFVFFE
+41 PFVFFE

-61 VMARAIKDIFCRYK
+61 VMSRAIKDIFCRYK

-92 LPVELGTEK
+92 LPVELGTEAA
-101 ELGITKEDIGK
+101 LGITKEDIGK
-112 KITVEEYNEA
+112 TISVSDYNEA
-122 CKKTVMRYTD
+122 CKKTVMLYTD

-170 NKDLMYKGYTIQPYS
+170 NKDLLYKGYTIQPYS

-195 EVNQPGSYRDVSDTT
+195 EVNQPGSYRDVTDTT
-210 VVAQFT
+210 VVAQFKT
-216 AKLYPNGETEENT
+216 KEDTLPN
-229 VEKAFKLQYPLF
+229 FLQG
-241 FGEGSMRGL
+241 FGTIHI
-250 FQFLAWTT
+250 LAWTT

-263 PSNTALTVGPKIDYV
+263 PSNTALTVGPKTDYV
-278 LVKTFNQYTFKHINV
+278 LVQTFNQYTFEPVNV
-293 ILAKNLVGKQFGKG
+293 VLAKNLVGKQFGKG
-307 FFEENSD
+307 FFASTEAG
-314 TDIKK
+314 
-319 WLNSSDSLNDFERKV
+319 DFENFK
-334 NEEIDSLTLRLNEAT
+334 EEDKN
-349 IPEIVKKR
+349 
-357 IEYLGSI
+357 
-364 RNKIP
+364 IP
-369 YQIITE
+369 YKILSE

-385 YEQLLPFTLPYQ
+385 YEQLMPLVLPYQ
-397 NPENAFRVISGDFVT
+397 NPENAFRVIAGDFVT

-448 ENGTPVPLVNLQGKF
+448 ENGNAVPLVDLQGKF
-463 IDGLGGYSGKYVKN
+463 IQGLGDYSGKYVKN
-477 EYYTEADGPAPERSI
+477 EYYNEGVAPERSA
-492 DVEIAIQ
+492 DLEIAIQ

-514 SYPHCWRTDTPI
+514 SYPHCWRTDKPI

-535 IKITEVRDRM
+535 IKVTEIKDRM

-556 KSTGEGRFG
+556 KATGEGRFG

-576 SRSRFWG
+576 SRSRYWG
-583 IPLPIWR
+583 VPLPIWR
-590 NEEGTEEMLIGS
+590 NEEGTEEILVGS
-602 IEELYKE
+602 VAELYQE
-609 IEKSIAAGFQKENP
+609 IEKAIAAGFMTENP
-623 FKGFEIGN
+623 YKGFEIGN
-631 MDENNYDL
+631 MNEENYDL
-639 VDLHKNVVDQIT
+639 VDLHKNVVDEII
-651 LVSASGK
+651 LVSVSGK
-658 PMKRESDLIDV
+658 PMKRETDLIDV

-688 DKIDENKD
+688 EKIDENKD
-696 FPANFIA
+696 FPADFIA

-715 LHAIGTLVFDKIA
+715 LHAISTLVFDKIA

-756 FETLNEYGPDATRW
+756 FETLAEYGPDATRW

-800 YNTYSFFSLYA
+800 YNTYSFFVLYA

-816 KYAEAEIPVNERPEI
+816 TYSEAEVPLAERPEI
-831 DQWIISELNT
+831 DRWILSELHT
-841 LIAEVDGFYDDYEPT
+841 LIQVVDAAYADYEPT
-856 KAARAISEFVQEN
+856 RATRAISDFVQEN

-876 LCRRRFWKGEYA
+876 LCRRRFWKGDYA

-896 TLYTCLLT
+896 TLYTCLET
-904 ITKLSAPIAPFFMDA
+904 VAKLAAPVAPFFMDR
-919 LYRDLTKATET
+919 LYKDLNANTNK
-930 EKFESVHLAQFPN
+930 EKFESIHLSIFPV
-943 SVEKYVNKM
+943 SVENFVDKS
-952 LEGKMQKAQTISSL
+952 LESRMQKAQTISSL

-977 VRQPLQKVMIPVL
+977 VRQPLQRVMIPIL
-990 DENQRLEIEAVSE
+990 DETFKAEILAIED
-1003 LIKAEVNVKEIVL
+1003 LIKAEVNVKEIAL
-1016 LDDAS
+1016 LEDVS
-1021 GILVKQIKPNF
+1021 GVLVKQIKPNF

-1044 LISKEIQ
+1044 LIAKEIQ
-1051 GLSAEQISQ
+1051 EFSQEQINEL
-1060 FDKEGTLSIVIAGNS
+1060 DKLGELTISISEKSITLTV
-1075 VILSLEDVEISSQD
+1075 EDVEISSQD
-1089 IEGWLVA
+1089 IPGWLVA

-1103 ALDITISP
+1103 ALDITIS
-1111 ELKQEGIARELV
+1111 EALRKEGIARELV

-1130 KDAGFEVTDKIK
+1130 KDSGFEVTDKIK
-1142 VHLQKNE
+1142 VQILKNDSIE
-1149 TLETA
+1149 QA
-1154 VNANIDYIKSETLTE
+1154 VIANESYIKSETLTKE
-1169 VLVFEEIMEN
+1169 LVFVSEIKN
-1179 GTEID
+1179 GTEIE
-1184 FDGITTSII
+1184 FDELKTTILIS
-1193 ITKN
+1193 K

>member
-1 MSTKFTEYKG
+1 MNTKFTEYKG
-11 LDLPTVASEVLDF
+11 LDLPNVATEVLDF
-24 WKKENIFE
+24 WKKEHIFE
-32 KSVTTREGA
+32 QSVSSREGA
-41 EPFVFFE
+41 TPFVFFE

-112 KITVEEYNEA
+112 TISIEEYNEA
-122 CKKTVMRYTD
+122 CKRTVMRYTD

-147 EDPYVTYKSKY
+147 EDPYITYKSKY
-158 MESVWWLLKQIY
+158 MESVWWLLKEIY

-195 EVNQPGSYRDVSDTT
+195 EVNQPGSYRDVTDTT
-210 VVAQFT
+210 VVAQFSPL
-216 AKLYPNGETEENT
+216 APEGGKDENT
-229 VEKAFKLQYPLF
+229 VSKAFRLGSPPSEGL
-241 FGEGSMRGL
+241 GEA
-250 FQFLAWTT
+250 FFLAWTT

-278 LVKTFNQYTFKHINV
+278 LVETFNQYTFRPAKV

-307 FFEENSD
+307 FFESNEPH
-314 TDIKK
+314 
-319 WLNSSDSLNDFERKV
+319 DFENFK
-334 NEEIDSLTLRLNEAT
+334 EGD
-349 IPEIVKKR
+349 K
-357 IEYLGSI
+357 
-364 RNKIP
+364 KIP
-369 YQIITE
+369 YQILAE
-375 CKGADLVGIR
+375 CKGSDLVGIR
-385 YEQLLPFTLPYQ
+385 YEQLMQLALPYE
-397 NPENAFRVISGDFVT
+397 NTENAFRVIAGDFVT

-448 ENGTPVPLVNLQGKF
+448 DNGNPVPLVDLQGKF
-463 IDGLGGYSGKYVKN
+463 IQGLGNYSGKYVKN
-477 EYYTEADGPAPERSI
+477 EYYNDGEAPERSA

-514 SYPHCWRTDTPI
+514 SYPHCWRTDKPI

-535 IKITEVRDRM
+535 IKVTAIKDRM

-556 KSTGEGRFG
+556 KATGEGRFG

-576 SRSRFWG
+576 SRSRYWG

-590 NEEGTEEMLIGS
+590 TEDGTEEILIGS
-602 IEELYKE
+602 VEELYNE
-609 IEKSIAAGFQKENP
+609 IEKSIAAGISISNP

-631 MDENNYDL
+631 MSEANYDL
-639 VDLHKNVVDQIT
+639 VDLHKNVVDTIT
-651 LVSASGK
+651 LVSPSGK
-658 PMKRESDLIDV
+658 PMKREADLIDV

-680 WHYPFENK
+680 WHYPFSPLAPEGGIPPIA
-688 DKIDENKD
+688 D
-696 FPANFIA
+696 FIA

-715 LHAIGTLVFDKIA
+715 LHAISTLVFDRIA

-750 GNAADP
+750 GNAVDP
-756 FETLNEYGPDATRW
+756 FTTLTEYGPDATRW
-770 YMISNA
+770 YMIANA

-800 YNTYSFFSLYA
+800 YNTYSFFALYA
-811 NIDGF
+811 NIDNF
-816 KYAEAEIPVNERPEI
+816 KYEEAEIPLNERPEI
-831 DQWIISELNT
+831 DKWIISELNT
-841 LIAEVDGFYDDYEPT
+841 LIKNVDGYYADYEPT
-856 KAARAISEFVQEN
+856 KAARAISDFVQEN

-904 ITKLSAPIAPFFMDA
+904 ISKLGAPIAPFFMDK
-919 LYRDLTKATET
+919 LYRDLTLSTQS
-930 EKFESVHLAQFPN
+930 EKYTSVHLAEFP
-943 SVEKYVNKM
+943 KYVENFVDKS
-952 LEGKMQKAQTISSL
+952 LESKMQKAQTISSL

-977 VRQPLQKVMIPVL
+977 VRQPLQKVMIPIL
-990 DENQRLEIEAVSE
+990 DESQRVEIEAVSD

-1016 LDDAS
+1016 LDDDS
-1021 GILVKQIKPNF
+1021 GILVKNIKPNF

-1044 LISKEIQ
+1044 LIAKEIQ
-1051 GLSAEQISQ
+1051 AFSASQINEL
-1060 FDKEGTLSIVIAGNS
+1060 DKEGSINIVVGENS
-1075 VILSLEDVEISSQD
+1075 VILSLEEVEISSQD

-1096 NSNGITV
+1096 NANGITV
-1103 ALDITISP
+1103 ALDITLT
-1111 ELKQEGIARELV
+1111 EALKQEGIARELV
-1123 NRIQNIR
+1123 NRIQNAR
-1130 KDAGFEVTDKIK
+1130 KDSGFEVTDKIK
-1142 VHLQKNE
+1142 VKLQRNGD
-1149 TLETA
+1149 LEHA
-1154 VNANIDYIKSETLTE
+1154 INSNLSYIKSETLTNE
-1169 VLVFEEIMEN
+1169 LVFEDDFEN
-1179 GTEID
+1179 GIEIE
-1184 FDGITTSII
+1184 FDEIK
-1193 ITKN
+1193 TKLLISK

>member
-11 LDLPTVASEVLDF
+11 LDLPTVASEVFDF

-41 EPFVFFE
+41 EPYVFFE

-112 KITVEEYNEA
+112 TISIEEYNEA

-147 EDPYVTYKSKY
+147 EDPYVTYKPKY

-170 NKDLMYKGYTIQPYS
+170 DKGLLYKGYTIQPYS

-195 EVNQPGSYRDVSDTT
+195 EVNQPGAYRDVTDTT
-210 VVAQFT
+210 IVAQFKT
-216 AKLYPNGETEENT
+216 LPETLPS
-229 VEKAFKLQYPLF
+229 FLQG
-241 FGEGSMRGL
+241 FGDVHI
-250 FQFLAWTT
+250 LAWTT

-278 LVKTFNQYTFKHINV
+278 LLKTFNQYTFEPINV
-293 ILAKNLVGKQFGKG
+293 VLAKNLVGKQFGKG
-307 FFEENSD
+307 FFASTEEA
-314 TDIKK
+314 
-319 WLNSSDSLNDFERKV
+319 DFANFKSGDK
-334 NEEIDSLTLRLNEAT
+334 N
-349 IPEIVKKR
+349 
-357 IEYLGSI
+357 
-364 RNKIP
+364 IP
-369 YQIITE
+369 YTILTE
-375 CKGADLVGIR
+375 AKGADLVEIR
-385 YEQLLPFTLPYQ
+385 YEQLLPYTLPYQ
-397 NPENAFRVISGDFVT
+397 NAENAFRVISGDFVT

-436 ATPEVPPMLVLD
+436 AKPEVPPMLVLD
-448 ENGTPVPLVNLQGKF
+448 ESGTAVPLVDLQGKF
-463 IDGLGGYSGKYVKN
+463 TSHMGEFAGKYVKN
-477 EYYTEADGPAPERSI
+477 EYYETGQAPERSV
-492 DVEIAIQ
+492 DVEIAIR

-514 SYPHCWRTDTPI
+514 SYPHSWRTDEPL

-535 IKITEVRDRM
+535 IKVTDVKDRM

-576 SRSRFWG
+576 SRSRYWG

-590 NEEGTEEMLIGS
+590 TEDKKEEVLIGS
-602 IEELYKE
+602 VEELYNA
-609 IEKSIAAGFQKENP
+609 IEKAIEAGFQKENP
-623 FKGFEIGN
+623 FKDFEIGN
-631 MDENNYDL
+631 MSEANYDL
-639 VDLHKNVVDQIT
+639 IDLHKNVVDQIT

-715 LHAIGTLVFDKIA
+715 LHAIGTLVFDKVA

-735 GLVLDKNGQK
+735 GLVLDKNGLK
-745 MSKRL
+745 MSKSK
-750 GNAADP
+750 GNSIDP
-756 FETLNEYGPDATRW
+756 FTTIKEYGPDATRW

-816 KYAEAEIPVNERPEI
+816 KYAEAEIPLNERPEI
-831 DQWIISELNT
+831 DQWIMSELHT
-841 LIAEVDGFYDDYEPT
+841 LIKFVDECYEEYEPT
-856 KAARAISEFVQEN
+856 KAARAISDFVQEN

-888 QDKIAAYQ
+888 HDKIAAYQ

-904 ITKLSAPIAPFFMDA
+904 ISKLSAPIAPFFMDK
-919 LYRDLTKATET
+919 LYRDLTVSTGSEQYA
-930 EKFESVHLAQFPN
+930 SVHLAEFPKF
-943 SVEKYVNKM
+943 VENFVNKT
-952 LEGKMQKAQTISSL
+952 LESKMQKAQTISSL

-990 DENQRLEIEAVSE
+990 DDNQRAEIEAISE
-1003 LIKAEVNVKEIVL
+1003 LVKAEVNVKEIIL

-1021 GILVKQIKPNF
+1021 GVLVKQIKPNF

-1051 GLSAEQISQ
+1051 GFSADQINQ
-1060 FDKEGTLSIVIAGNS
+1060 LDKEGTLDIVIAGNN
-1075 VILSLEDVEISSQD
+1075 VTLSLEDVEITSQD

-1096 NSNGITV
+1096 NSGGITV
-1103 ALDITISP
+1103 ALDITITE
-1111 ELKQEGIARELV
+1111 ELKNEGIARELV

-1130 KDAGFEVTDKIK
+1130 KDSGFEVTDKIK
-1142 VHLQKNE
+1142 VQLKRSGLLEEAILKNE
-1149 TLETA
+1149 A
-1154 VNANIDYIKSETLTE
+1154 YIKSETLTDS
-1169 VLVFEEIMEN
+1169 LVFVDALEN
-1179 GTEID
+1179 GTEIE
-1184 FDGITTSII
+1184 FDDIKTTILIS
-1193 ITKN
+1193 K

>member
-11 LDLPTVASEVLDF
+11 LDLPNVASEVLDF

-32 KSVTTREGA
+32 QSVTSREGK
-41 EPFVFFE
+41 EPYVFFE

-112 KITVEEYNEA
+112 TISVEEYNEA
-122 CKKTVMRYTD
+122 CKRTVMRYTD

-158 MESVWWLLKQIY
+158 METVWWLLKQIY
-170 NKDLMYKGYTIQPYS
+170 NKDLLYKGYTIQPYS

-195 EVNQPGSYRDVSDTT
+195 EVNQPGSYRDVTDTT
-210 VVAQFT
+210 VVAQFL
-216 AKLYPNGETEENT
+216 AKTETLPSFLQ
-229 VEKAFKLQYPLF
+229 AF
-241 FGEGSMRGL
+241 GNIHI
-250 FQFLAWTT
+250 LAWTT

-263 PSNTALTVGPKIDYV
+263 SSNTALTVGPKIDYV
-278 LVKTFNQYTFKHINV
+278 LVETFNQYTFRPVKV
-293 ILAKNLVGKQFGKG
+293 ILAKNLVRKQFGKG
-307 FFEENSD
+307 FFVSNEAS
-314 TDIKK
+314 
-319 WLNSSDSLNDFERKV
+319 DFENFKEGDK
-334 NEEIDSLTLRLNEAT
+334 N
-349 IPEIVKKR
+349 
-357 IEYLGSI
+357 
-364 RNKIP
+364 IP
-369 YQIITE
+369 YQILTE

-385 YEQLLPFTLPYQ
+385 YEQLMKLALPYL
-397 NPENAFRVISGDFVT
+397 NPENAFRVIAGDFVT

-448 ENGTPVPLVNLQGKF
+448 ENGNPAPLVDLQGKF
-463 IDGLGGYSGKYVKN
+463 IQGLGSYSGKYVKN
-477 EYYTEADGPAPERSI
+477 EYYNDGEAPERSA

-514 SYPHCWRTDTPI
+514 SYPHCWRTDKPI

-535 IKITEVRDRM
+535 IKVTEIKDRM

-556 KSTGEGRFG
+556 KATGEGRFG

-576 SRSRFWG
+576 SRSRYWG

-590 NEEGTEEMLIGS
+590 TEDGTEEMLIGS
-602 IEELYKE
+602 VEELHSE

-623 FKGFEIGN
+623 FKGFVVGN
-631 MDENNYDL
+631 MSEENYDL
-639 VDLHKNVVDQIT
+639 VDLHKNVVDNIV
-651 LVSASGK
+651 LVSPSGK
-658 PMKRESDLIDV
+658 LMKRESDLIDV

-688 DKIDENKD
+688 DLIDENKA
-696 FPANFIA
+696 FPADFIA

-750 GNAADP
+750 GNATDP
-756 FETLNEYGPDATRW
+756 FETIAKYGPDATRW

-776 NPWDNLKFDLEGIA
+776 NPWDNLKFDIDGIV
-790 EVRRKFFGTL
+790 EVQRKFFGTL
-800 YNTYSFFSLYA
+800 YNTYSFFALYA
-811 NIDGF
+811 NLDNF
-816 KYAEAEIPVNERPEI
+816 NYSEAEIPLNERPEI
-831 DQWIISELNT
+831 DRWVLSELHT
-841 LIAEVDGFYDDYEPT
+841 LIKTVDETYADYEPT
-856 KAARAISEFVQEN
+856 KAARAISDFVQEN

-888 QDKIAAYQ
+888 PDKIAAYQ
-896 TLYTCLLT
+896 TLYTCLLEVS
-904 ITKLSAPIAPFFMDA
+904 KLIAPIAPFYADK
-919 LYRDLTKATET
+919 LYRDLTKTTQKERY
-930 EKFESVHLAQFPN
+930 ESVHLAKFPIL
-943 SVEKYVNKM
+943 VENFVDKSLESKM
-952 LEGKMQKAQTISSL
+952 MKAKTVSSL

-977 VRQPLQKVMIPVL
+977 VRQPLQKIMIPASSEL
-990 DENQRLEIEAVSE
+990 FKEEIIAVSN
-1003 LIKAEVNVKEIVL
+1003 LIKAEVNVKEIEL

-1021 GILVKQIKPNF
+1021 SMLVKQIKPNF
-1032 KALGPRFGKDMG
+1032 KTLGPRFGKGMN
-1044 LISKEIQ
+1044 LVVKEIQ
-1051 GLSAEQISQ
+1051 SLSANQISQ
-1060 FDKEGTLSIVIAGNS
+1060 LDCKGTLEIVISGNS
-1075 VILSLEDVEISSQD
+1075 VILTSDDVEISSQD
-1089 IEGWLVA
+1089 IPGWLVTNA
-1096 NSNGITV
+1096 EGITV
-1103 ALDITISP
+1103 ALDITIT
-1111 ELKQEGIARELV
+1111 EKLKEEGIARELV

-1130 KDAGFEVTDKIK
+1130 KESGLEVTDRIK
-1142 VHLQKNE
+1142 VLLTDNEDLKIAIHANE
-1149 TLETA
+1149 T
-1154 VNANIDYIKSETLTE
+1154 YIKEETLTDE
-1169 VLVFEEIMEN
+1169 IVFEQKLEN
-1179 GTEID
+1179 GTDIE
-1184 FDGITTSII
+1184 FDAIKTRILISKI
-1193 ITKN
+1193 

>member
-24 WKKENIFE
+24 WKKETIFE
-32 KSVTTREGA
+32 KSVATREGQT
-41 EPFVFFE
+41 PFVFFE

-75 TQKGFQ
+75 TQKGYQ

-101 ELGITKEDIGK
+101 ELGITKEDIGT
-112 KITVEEYNEA
+112 KISIEDYNEA

-147 EDPYVTYKSKY
+147 NDPYVTYQPKY

-170 NKDLMYKGYTIQPYS
+170 DKGLMYKGYTIQPYS

-195 EVNQPGSYRDVSDTT
+195 EVNQPGSYRDVTDTT
-210 VVAQFT
+210 VVAQFK
-216 AKLYPNGETEENT
+216 AIAETLPEFL
-229 VEKAFKLQYPLF
+229 KS
-241 FGEGSMRGL
+241 FGDIHI
-250 FQFLAWTT
+250 LAWTT

-278 LVKTFNQYTFKHINV
+278 LVETFNQYTFRHAKV
-293 ILAKNLVGKQFGKG
+293 ILAKNLIGKQFGKN
-307 FFEENSD
+307 FFESQDNSD
-314 TDIKK
+314 
-319 WLNSSDSLNDFERKV
+319 FENFADGDK
-334 NEEIDSLTLRLNEAT
+334 
-349 IPEIVKKR
+349 
-357 IEYLGSI
+357 
-364 RNKIP
+364 KIP
-369 YQIITE
+369 YRILAE
-375 CKGADLVGIR
+375 CKGQDLVGIR
-385 YEQLLPFTLPYQ
+385 YEQLLPYALPYQ

-448 ENGTPVPLVNLQGKF
+448 AYGNPVPLVDLQGKF
-463 IDGLGGYSGKYVKN
+463 TSHMGELAGKYVKN
-477 EYYTEADGPAPERSI
+477 EYYDEAERPEKSV
-492 DVEIAIQ
+492 DVEIAIR

-514 SYPHCWRTDTPI
+514 SYPHSWRTDEPL

-556 KSTGEGRFG
+556 KATGEGRFG

-576 SRSRFWG
+576 SRSRYWG

-590 NEEGTEEMLIGS
+590 TDDKKEEIIIGS
-602 IEELYKE
+602 VEELYTE
-609 IEKSIAAGFQKENP
+609 IEKSITAGFQKDNP
-623 FKGFEIGN
+623 YKGFKIGD
-631 MDENNYDL
+631 MSEANYAL
-639 VDLHKNVVDQIT
+639 IDLHKNVVDAIT
-651 LVSASGK
+651 LVSPSGE
-658 PMKRESDLIDV
+658 PMKREADLIDV

-688 DKIDENKD
+688 DKIDSKKD
-696 FPANFIA
+696 FPADFIA

-715 LHAIGTLVFDKIA
+715 LHAIGTLVFDQVA

-750 GNAADP
+750 GNATDP
-756 FETLNEYGPDATRW
+756 FDTIKEYGADATRW

-776 NPWDNLKFDLEGIA
+776 NPWDNLKFDIEGIA

-800 YNTYSFFSLYA
+800 YNTYSFFALYA
-811 NIDGF
+811 NIDNF
-816 KYAEAEIPVNERPEI
+816 KYEEAEVPMNERPEI

-841 LIAEVDGFYDDYEPT
+841 LIKDVDGYYADYEPT
-856 KAARAISEFVQEN
+856 KAVRAISDFVQEN

-888 QDKIAAYQ
+888 QDKISAYQ

-904 ITKLSAPIAPFFMDA
+904 ISKLGAPIAPFYMDR
-919 LYRDLTKATET
+919 LYRDLTQATES
-930 EKFESVHLAQFPN
+930 EKFDSVHLANFPAF
-943 SVEKYVNKM
+943 VENFVDKK

-990 DENQRLEIEAVSE
+990 DKNQRAEIEAISDLV
-1003 LIKAEVNVKEIVL
+1003 KAEVNVKEIEI

-1032 KALGPRFGKDMG
+1032 KTLGPRFGKDMG
-1044 LISKEIQ
+1044 LISKQIQ
-1051 GLSAEQISQ
+1051 SFSQEQINQLDTLGVLNIEIS
-1060 FDKEGTLSIVIAGNS
+1060 GNTITLSQA
-1075 VILSLEDVEISSQD
+1075 DVEISSQD

-1096 NSNGITV
+1096 NSNGVTV
-1103 ALDITISP
+1103 ALDITITE

-1123 NRIQNIR
+1123 NRIQNLR
-1130 KDAGFEVTDKIK
+1130 KDSGFEVTDKIK
-1142 VHLQKNE
+1142 VHLQNNQE
-1149 TLETA
+1149 LEKA
-1154 VNANIDYIKSETLTE
+1154 VLANQQYIQSETLTE
-1169 VLVFEEIMEN
+1169 SLVFEAAVS
-1179 GTEID
+1179 GTEIE
-1184 FDGITTSII
+1184 FDDIKTRIL
-1193 ITKN
+1193 ITK

>member
-1 MSTKFTEYKG
+1 MSIKFTEYKG
-11 LDLPTVASEVLDF
+11 LNLPTVASEVLDF

-32 KSVTTREGA
+32 KSITTREGNP
-41 EPFVFFE
+41 PFVFFE

-61 VMARAIKDIFCRYK
+61 VMARAIKDILCRYK

-92 LPVELGTEK
+92 LPVELGTEAA
-101 ELGITKEDIGK
+101 LGITKEDIGK
-112 KITVEEYNEA
+112 TISIAEYNEA

-158 MESVWWLLKQIY
+158 METVWWILKQIY

-195 EVNQPGSYRDVSDTT
+195 EVNQPGSYRDVTDTT
-210 VVAQFT
+210 VIAQFKT
-216 AKLYPNGETEENT
+216 LNETLPN
-229 VEKAFKLQYPLF
+229 FLQG
-241 FGEGSMRGL
+241 FGDVYI
-250 FQFLAWTT
+250 LAWTT

-278 LVKTFNQYTFKHINV
+278 LVKTINQYTFLPSNV
-293 ILAKNLVGKQFGKG
+293 ILAKNLIGKQFSKG
-307 FFEENSD
+307 FFVSTEAS
-314 TDIKK
+314 
-319 WLNSSDSLNDFERKV
+319 DFENFK
-334 NEEIDSLTLRLNEAT
+334 EGD
-349 IPEIVKKR
+349 K
-357 IEYLGSI
+357 
-364 RNKIP
+364 KIP
-369 YQIITE
+369 YQVIAE
-375 CKGADLVGIR
+375 CQGSDLVGIR
-385 YEQLLPFTLPYQ
+385 YEQLMQFVLPYQ

-412 TEDGTGIVHTAP
+412 TEDGTGIVHTSP
-424 TFGADDAKVAKE
+424 TFGADDAKVAKD
-436 ATPEVPPMLVLD
+436 AIPEIPPMLVLD
-448 ENGTPVPLVNLQGKF
+448 ENGNPVPLVNLQGKF
-463 IDGLGGYSGKYVKN
+463 IDGLGSYSGKYVKN
-477 EYYTEADGPAPERSI
+477 EYYTQGDAPERSI

-590 NEEGTEEMLIGS
+590 NEEGTEEILIGS
-602 IEELYKE
+602 VEELYNE
-609 IEKSIAAGFQKENP
+609 IEKSIAAGFQAANP
-623 FKGFEIGN
+623 FKDFEIGN
-631 MDENNYDL
+631 MDEANYDL
-639 VDLHKNVVDQIT
+639 VDLHKNIVDEIT
-651 LVSASGK
+651 LVSSSGK
-658 PMKRESDLIDV
+658 PMKREADLIDV
-669 WFDSGA
+669 WFDSGS

-688 DKIDENKD
+688 DKIDQNKD
-696 FPANFIA
+696 FPADFIA

-715 LHAIGTLVFDKIA
+715 LHAIATLVFDKVA

-800 YNTYSFFSLYA
+800 YNTYSFFALYA
-811 NIDGF
+811 NIDKF
-816 KYAEAEIPVNERPEI
+816 TYAEAEIPLHERPEI

-841 LIAEVDGFYDDYEPT
+841 LVKVVDDAYADYEPT

-904 ITKLSAPIAPFFMDA
+904 ISKLAAPIAPFYMDK
-919 LYRDLTKATET
+919 LYRDLTLATQS
-930 EKFESVHLAQFPN
+930 EKFDSVHLAEFP
-943 SVEKYVNKM
+943 KYVGNFVDKLLESKM
-952 LEGKMQKAQTISSL
+952 MKAQTISSL

-977 VRQPLQKVMIPVL
+977 VRQPLQKVMITVL
-990 DENQRLEIEAVSE
+990 DEGFRAEIEAVSE

-1044 LISKEIQ
+1044 LIAKEIQ
-1051 GLSAEQISQ
+1051 GFSASQINQ
-1060 FDKEGTLSIVIAGNS
+1060 LDKEGSLSIVISGNS
-1075 VILSLEDVEISSQD
+1075 ILLALEEVEIFSQD

-1103 ALDITISP
+1103 ALDITIS
-1111 ELKQEGIARELV
+1111 EDLKQEGIARELV

-1130 KDAGFEVTDKIK
+1130 KDSGFDVTDKIK
-1142 VHLQKNE
+1142 VHLQKNPELENAVKANE
-1149 TLETA
+1149 T
-1154 VNANIDYIKSETLTE
+1154 YIKSETLTE
-1169 VLVFEEIMEN
+1169 TLVFDDYISNGIEIEFD
-1179 GTEID
+1179 EIKTK
-1184 FDGITTSII
+1184 ISI
-1193 ITKN
+1193 KK

>member
-1 MSTKFTEYKG
+1 MSIKFTEYKG
-11 LDLPTVASEVLDF
+11 LDLPKVASEVLDF
-24 WKKENIFE
+24 WKEENIFE
-32 KSVTTREGA
+32 KSVTTREGNQ
-41 EPFVFFE
+41 PFVFFE

-92 LPVELGTEK
+92 LPVELGTEAA
-101 ELGITKEDIGK
+101 LGITKEDIGK
-112 KITVEEYNEA
+112 TISVEEYNEA

-147 EDPYVTYKSKY
+147 EDPYVTYKPKY
-158 MESVWWLLKQIY
+158 METVWWILKQIY

-195 EVNQPGSYRDVSDTT
+195 EVNQPGSYRDVTDTT
-210 VVAQFT
+210 VVAQFSAT
-216 AKLYPNGETEENT
+216 VYTNGETSENT

-241 FGEGSMRGL
+241 FGEGSMKGL

-278 LVKTFNQYTFKHINV
+278 LVKTFNQYTFKNINV

-307 FFEENSD
+307 FFASTEAA
-314 TDIKK
+314 
-319 WLNSSDSLNDFERKV
+319 DFENFKSG
-334 NEEIDSLTLRLNEAT
+334 D
-349 IPEIVKKR
+349 K
-357 IEYLGSI
+357 
-364 RNKIP
+364 KIP
-369 YQIITE
+369 YQILAE

-385 YEQLLPFTLPYQ
+385 YEQLLPFALPYQ

-448 ENGTPVPLVNLQGKF
+448 ENGTPVPLVDLQGKF
-463 IDGLGGYSGKYVKN
+463 TSHMGEYAGKYVKN
-477 EYYTEADGPAPERSI
+477 EYYNEGEAPERSI
-492 DVEIAIQ
+492 DVEIAIR

-514 SYPHCWRTDTPI
+514 SYPHCWRTDKPI

-556 KSTGEGRFG
+556 KATGEGRFG

-576 SRSRFWG
+576 SRSRYWG

-590 NEEGTEEMLIGS
+590 TEDKQEEILVGS
-602 IEELYKE
+602 VEELYNE
-609 IEKSIAAGFQKENP
+609 IEKSIAAGFQTTNP
-623 FKGFEIGN
+623 FAGFEVGN
-631 MDENNYDL
+631 MDESNYDL
-639 VDLHKNVVDQIT
+639 IDLHKNVVDEIT

-658 PMKRESDLIDV
+658 PMKREADLIDV
-669 WFDSGA
+669 WFDSGS

-696 FPANFIA
+696 FPADFIA

-715 LHAIGTLVFDKIA
+715 LHAIGTLVFDKVA

-756 FETLNEYGPDATRW
+756 FETLAEYGPDATRW

-816 KYAEAEIPVNERPEI
+816 KYAEAEIPLNERPEI

-841 LIAEVDGFYDDYEPT
+841 LIKEVDGFYADYEPT
-856 KAARAISEFVQEN
+856 KAARAISDFVQEN

-904 ITKLSAPIAPFFMDA
+904 ISKLGAPIAPFFMDK
-919 LYRDLTKATET
+919 LYRDLTQATQSE
-930 EKFESVHLAQFPN
+930 EFESVHLATFPVL
-943 SVEKYVNKM
+943 VENYVDKS
-952 LEGKMQKAQTISSL
+952 LESKMQKAQTISSL

-990 DENQRLEIEAVSE
+990 DANQRAEIEAVSD

-1051 GLSAEQISQ
+1051 VLSSEQINQLERDGS
-1060 FDKEGTLSIVIAGNS
+1060 LSIVIAGNN
-1075 VILSLEDVEISSQD
+1075 VILSLEDVEITSQD

-1130 KDAGFEVTDKIK
+1130 KDSGFEVTDKIK
-1142 VHLQKNE
+1142 VYLQNNDTLQEAVKANE
-1149 TLETA
+1149 A
-1154 VNANIDYIKSETLTE
+1154 YIKSETLTE
-1169 VLVFEEIMEN
+1169 CLVFEENIAN
-1179 GTEID
+1179 GTEIE
-1184 FDGITTSII
+1184 FDEIKTKIT
-1193 ITKN
+1193 ITK